1 MFGNQKLLRNLAKH
15 RKNTT
20 GLFLAFLKA
29 EKRWL
34 FFLNEK
40 IQLPIGGAIFILF
53 GGHSAQ
59 KISDQGLHL
68 QHLGQRYQAH
78 TTLCS
83 DFFESS
89 PYLRTGGW
97 FGRSVSVLETEGS

>member
-1 MFGNQKLLRNLAKH
+1 MVCF
-15 RKNTT
+15 
-20 GLFLAFLKA
+20 
-29 EKRWL
+29 
-34 FFLNEK
+34 FFLIFFCNEK

-59 KISDQGLHL
+59 KFSIQGLHPRTWVS
-68 QHLGQRYQAH
+68 QRYQAH

-97 FGRSVSVLETEGS
+97 FGRSVSELETEGSGAS